1 MIEHD
6 GCVGC
11 KYEHED
17 EASPHCDKCTQ
28 NSTDKYMPVSN
39 ADRIRGMSD
48 EELAKFIKH
57 LDSGLDEICDIQ
69 DISQDGN
76 GCDRHENC
84 YACYLDW
91 LKQPAKE
98 EHHEAD

>member
-28 NSTDKYMPVSN
+28 NSTDKYTPVSN
-39 ADRIRGMSD
+39 ADRIRSMTD
-48 EELAKFIKH
+48 EELAEY
-57 LDSGLDEICDIQ
+57 LDS
-69 DISQDGN
+69 ISD
-76 GCDRHENC
+76 
-84 YACYLDW
+84 YATETTREYWRVW
-91 LKQPAKE
+91 LQQQE

>member
-1 MIEHD
+1 MEK
-6 GCVGC
+6 C
-11 KYEHED
+11 KTCYLIKARPCYECSACMSGDDHYK
-17 EASPHCDKCTQ
+17 HCPNTQ
-28 NSTDKYMPVSN
+28 TN

>member
-17 EASPHCDKCTQ
+17 EASPHCKKCTQ
-28 NSTDKYMPVSN
+28 NSTDKYTPVSN

-48 EELAKFIKH
+48 EELAKWLVDATVCERVCH
-57 LDSGLDEICDIQ
+57 EDEYCH
-69 DISQDGN
+69 GN
-76 GCDRHENC
+76 ECVKRVT
-84 YACYLDW
+84 DW
-91 LKQPAKE
+91 LKQPAE
-98 EHHEAD
+98 MEGTEI

>member
-48 EELAKFIKH
+48 EELARWLVDATVCERVCH
-57 LDSGLDEICDIQ
+57 EDEYCH
-69 DISQDGN
+69 GN
-76 GCDRHENC
+76 ECVKLVTE
-84 YACYLDW
+84 W
-91 LKQPAKE
+91 LQQPAKE
-98 EHHEAD
+98 EA